1 MFLSESTFCVKD
13 LIFPRFLLLPYLTPI
28 KRDFSVQP
36 VRLFRLPAEPHE
48 TAKVAITETQRRREI
63 QNKYNVEH
71 GIVPKTIVKK
81 VSDIL
86 EISTHDDSEFKNTKK
101 LSKAQK
107 QQLTEKLTKEMK
119 AAAKLLEFEHAAYL
133 RDKIKK
139 LRGEK

>member
-1 MFLSESTFCVKD
+1 MYADSV
-13 LIFPRFLLLPYLTPI
+13 TP
-28 KRDFSVQP
+28 SM
-36 VRLFRLPAEPHE
+36 
-48 TAKVAITETQRRREI
+48 KVAITETQRRREI

-107 QQLTEKLTKEMK
+107 QQLIEKLTKEMK

-133 RDKIKK
+133 RDKIKNCVAK
-139 LRGEK
+139 NDKGRVKCQERKPPIMIIPVSQR